1 MGCGMTAITNNM
13 GSCGMTAG
21 RPNGGVMPTQ
31 ILCGTYRVSE
41 STVYHYAGYECAAWW
56 RDVRVEA
63 GEYPV
68 SVYLDGSTLR
78 FSVKLPGVL
87 VADNFQSLFCGNAI
101 GKGYDETQNA
111 GKPDSYSIH
120 SQDYCVFASLKA
132 GNNSPW
138 RIDLSLL
145 PIALDSCLD
154 CGSVITKRPA
164 VTRCPSCSV
173 ERSQERRNSACRRH
187 RFLLATG
194 YGLRTT
200 RESSYLDS
208 VIAEANADQGFM
220 VDFYGKI
227 LREEIAAMRTV
238 GPQGRVAARQ
248 RYPVPEYAFP
258 AR

>member
-1 MGCGMTAITNNM
+1 
-13 GSCGMTAG
+13 
-21 RPNGGVMPTQ
+21 
-31 ILCGTYRVSE
+31 VSE

-63 GEYPV
+63 GDYPV
-68 SVYLDGSTLR
+68 FVYLDGSTLR

-120 SQDYCVFASLKA
+120 SQNYCVFASLKD
-132 GNNSPW
+132 GENSPW

-145 PIALDSCLD
+145 PIALDTCSD
-154 CGSVITKRPA
+154 CEGVITKHPT
-164 VTRCPSCSV
+164 VTRCPGCSV
-173 ERSQERRNSACRRH
+173 ERLQARRQHACRRH

-208 VIAEANADQGFM
+208 VIAEARADQGSM
-220 VDFYGKI
+220 SDFYRKI
-227 LREEIAAMRTV
+227 LCAEIAAMRTA
-238 GPQGRVAARQ
+238 GPRGRVAARR
-248 RYPVPEYAFP
+248 RYPVPAYAFVS
-258 AR
+258 R